1 MTGII
6 NLNTI
11 EEIIGSIYELEKDDD
26 TEIMIMK

>member
-6 NLNTI
+6 NLNAV
-11 EEIIGSIYELEKDDD
+11 EEIIGTIFELEKDDD